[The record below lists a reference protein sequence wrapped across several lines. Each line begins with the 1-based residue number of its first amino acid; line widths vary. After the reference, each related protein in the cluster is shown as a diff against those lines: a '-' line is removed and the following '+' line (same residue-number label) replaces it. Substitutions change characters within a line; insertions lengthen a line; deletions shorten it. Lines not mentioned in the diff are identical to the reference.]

1 MGDKGTLLPALFTM
15 LLALVAGTKEYR
27 AANKTLRHSPMT
39 TTTTTTAST
48 RIGARG
54 NNASVLG
61 LSEPATTSQPEHVH
75 APNYIYH
82 GGVLIDYNVF
92 YNMTYGQNTSIEPT
106 WSSPYRDDIQMGCKE
121 LRSKKYISDG
131 SCTSIKPVMEMI
143 CTGYCLPIDK
153 LPWYAEYV
161 KYWSRTKIL
170 EWRCVEERIRR
181 KEVPLL
187 CNDGQI
193 KYYNIKVV
201 KSCTCKRY
209 HANENRSDY
218 KIKYKTSRKSRRHRK
233 RGRRTKSR
241 KNRKNK
247 TLRKT
252 N

>member
-106 WSSPYRDDIQMGCKE
+106 WSSPYRAKNLLAGKEDILF
-121 LRSKKYISDG
+121 LRTVLSAA
-131 SCTSIKPVMEMI
+131 
-143 CTGYCLPIDK
+143 
-153 LPWYAEYV
+153 W
-161 KYWSRTKIL
+161 
-170 EWRCVEERIRR
+170 
-181 KEVPLL
+181 
-187 CNDGQI
+187 
-193 KYYNIKVV
+193 
-201 KSCTCKRY
+201 
-209 HANENRSDY
+209 
-218 KIKYKTSRKSRRHRK
+218 
-233 RGRRTKSR
+233 
-241 KNRKNK
+241 
-247 TLRKT
+247 
-252 N
+252 